1 MPSGRKKG
9 CKGRKQS
16 EEEIEARRKRWS
28 GLGNP
33 RWLGGITPENKKIRN
48 SIQFRLWREAVYA
61 RDNWTCQECGER
73 GCYIEAH
80 HIKSFINHESL
91 RFDINNGLTLCR
103 ECHKK
108 TDNFCGR
115 AKRKLKDLEQN

>member
-1 MPSGRKKG
+1 
-9 CKGRKQS
+9 
-16 EEEIEARRKRWS
+16 
-28 GLGNP
+28 
-33 RWLGGITPENKKIRN
+33 
-48 SIQFRLWREAVYA
+48 VYA